1 MHIFDRYFPYA
12 LCLSSY
18 PLLQTCMHPFVS
30 AMRLK
35 IEKCLLSFEQIVVLK
50 YHGSF
55 SENITRLGR
64 TKVRKHP
71 NQYITSKED
80 SLEVK
85 MRDDDRAI
93 GIIFI

>member
-1 MHIFDRYFPYA
+1 MIFGLAMGEYCRSGIRKRSRSTGTILERDDA
-12 LCLSSY
+12 THC
-18 PLLQTCMHPFVS
+18 TCMHPFVS

-64 TKVRKHP
+64 TKEPKSTEYPLR
-71 NQYITSKED
+71 
-80 SLEVK
+80 
-85 MRDDDRAI
+85 M
-93 GIIFI
+93 